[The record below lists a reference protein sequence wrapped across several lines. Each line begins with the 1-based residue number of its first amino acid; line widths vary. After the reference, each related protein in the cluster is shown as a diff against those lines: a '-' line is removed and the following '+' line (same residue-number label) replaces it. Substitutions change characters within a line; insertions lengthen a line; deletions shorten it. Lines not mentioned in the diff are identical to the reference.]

1 MELLAEKLDKKNV
14 SFVLDTCWIQ
24 NAGANVCSWI
34 EKLKDRIDI
43 IYLKD
48 MEVLDDGNGGARFN
62 IAAVGK
68 GNMDFDKIIDACEK
82 NGVKH
87 YCIEMDNCP
96 ENYEKTLEEISEFM
110 HKKYM

>member
-43 IYLKD
+43 IHLKD

-96 ENYEKTLEEISEFM
+96 ENYEKRL
-110 HKKYM
+110 KK

>member
-43 IYLKD
+43 IHLKD
-48 MEVLDDGNGGARFN
+48 MEVLDDGN
-62 IAAVGK
+62 
-68 GNMDFDKIIDACEK
+68 
-82 NGVKH
+82 
-87 YCIEMDNCP
+87 
-96 ENYEKTLEEISEFM
+96 
-110 HKKYM
+110 